1 MYADA
6 VIEGGGVKA
15 IGLVGA
21 IYEAEKRGYQWKKF
35 AGTSA
40 GAMIAAL
47 LAAGYTAEELKEEL
61 MTLDY
66 SCFIEKKGLQKYF
79 PFLGAGFNLWRRY
92 GVFNGDYIEQWVRE
106 KLLTKGVVTFEDLK
120 KPLYI
125 IASDI
130 SGEQMLVLPNDI
142 KLYGINPATLEVA
155 TAVRMSTSLPFFY
168 QPVKLRYTENKQ
180 KVEHYIVD
188 GGILSNFPVWIF
200 DQEKNHQWPTFG
212 FRLVT
217 ENYGKPQKIKG
228 LLSLGMAL
236 VGTMMEAHDARHI
249 KNQDYIRTI
258 LVPTLGVKTTDFNIT
273 EQAREG
279 LFQSGVNA
287 ASKFFDQWSFNQY
300 INQYNNKNKSVIVEF
315 KNKRTP

>member
-21 IYEAEKRGYQWKKF
+21 IYEAEQRGYKWKKL

-47 LAAGYTAEELKEEL
+47 LAAGYSAEELKEEL
-61 MTLDY
+61 MDLDY
-66 SCFIEKKGLQKYF
+66 ACFIEKKGLQK
-79 PFLGAGFNLWRRY
+79 FLPLVGGAFNLWSKY
-92 GVFNGDYIEQWVRE
+92 GVFGGEYIEEWVRE
-106 KLLTKGVVTFEDLK
+106 KLHAKGVVTFKDLK

-130 SGEQMLVLPNDI
+130 SGEDMLVLPNDI
-142 KLYGINPATLEVA
+142 SRYGIDPATLEVA

-168 QPVKLRYTENKQ
+168 RPVKLRYTENKQ
-180 KVEHYIVD
+180 NMEHYIVD

-200 DQEKNHQWPTFG
+200 DTEKNHQWPTFG

-217 ENYGKPQKIKG
+217 ENYGKPQQVKG
-228 LLSLGMAL
+228 IFSLGMAL
-236 VGTMMEAHDARHI
+236 IGTMMEAHDERHI
-249 KNQDYIRTI
+249 KEMDYLRTI
-258 LVPTLGVKTTDFNIT
+258 LVPTLGVKTTEFNISQET
-273 EQAREG
+273 REN

-287 ASKFFDQWSFNQY
+287 ATKFFTQWNFSQY
-300 INQYNNKNKSVIVEF
+300 IEQYHKKKRNPAVDVKS
-315 KNKRTP
+315 KKTP